1 MTKAGGRCAESSSFT
16 TRATDVVAG
25 RTRCRGAVASV
36 KPAYPRQAAT
46 AAAPAAPRP
55 AAATWPALAP
65 PSAMRH
71 SSISGLLPPAL
82 AAPQRAYARS
92 DRRRGGPGGAAG
104 VPDGAASAPARRPTG
119 RPGGSRPAPRRSG
132 TPSCR
137 PRRPARARQT
147 GPGVAVVGAVDLG
160 HRGVQPLDGRGD
172 IGHLERPGGHHHLP
186 GMDGVVGGA
195 DLEPVVGPVDP
206 WCPAAPAGRRRR
218 RRPAGSRPPGPWWDR
233 CRPGP
238 GRPCRAGRRTRPGP
252 RPWPA
257 RPDCPRSRRRPV
269 ADHRPGPWDPDGWR
283 QAAWVPSRD

>member
-1 MTKAGGRCAESSSFT
+1 
-16 TRATDVVAG
+16 VVAG

-55 AAATWPALAP
+55 AAATWPARAP

-160 HRGVQPLDGRGD
+160 HRGVQPLDGRG
-172 IGHLERPGGHHHLP
+172 GHRAPGTARWP
-186 GMDGVVGGA
+186 
-195 DLEPVVGPVDP
+195 PP
-206 WCPAAPAGRRRR
+206 PAGHGRCRRWCGPRTRRR
-218 RRPAGSRPPGPWWDR
+218 S
-233 CRPGP
+233 
-238 GRPCRAGRRTRPGP
+238 GRPL
-252 RPWPA
+252 
-257 RPDCPRSRRRPV
+257 
-269 ADHRPGPWDPDGWR
+269 
-283 QAAWVPSRD
+283 VPSRTGRSKAAA